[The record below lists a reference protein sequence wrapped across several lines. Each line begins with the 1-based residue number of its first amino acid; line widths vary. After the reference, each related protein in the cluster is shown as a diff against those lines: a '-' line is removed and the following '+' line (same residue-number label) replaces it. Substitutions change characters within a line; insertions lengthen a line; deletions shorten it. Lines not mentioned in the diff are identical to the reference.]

1 MSDPIA
7 DLLTRIRNAILRDK
21 EIVSVPLST
30 IKEDIVRVLKDRGYI
45 KGYEIKERDIIIS
58 LKYKKGESVIS
69 GIERVS
75 KPSLK
80 VYASY
85 RDIPKVLNGLG
96 FCILSTPEG
105 VITDSEAR
113 RNKVGGEIICKVW

>member
-45 KGYEIKERDIIIS
+45 KGYEIKERDIIIF

>member
-30 IKEDIVRVLKDRGYI
+30 IKEDIVRVLKERGYI

-80 VYASY
+80 VYSSY

-96 FCILSTPEG
+96 FCILSTPGG

>member
-30 IKEDIVRVLKDRGYI
+30 IKEDIVKVLKERGYI
-45 KGYEIKERDIIIS
+45 KGYEIKEHDIIIS

-80 VYASY
+80 VYSSY

-113 RNKVGGEIICKVW
+113 RNKVGGEIICKIW

>member
-30 IKEDIVRVLKDRGYI
+30 IKEDIVRVLKERGYI

-80 VYASY
+80 VYSSY